1 MRVQL
6 IRCSLALAVTVFAAC
21 DFSTGLAAVAA
32 TSTATPNPVRLS
44 ESTEITV
51 AVTNIG
57 DRSITVL
64 SPNDMCAHA
73 FAIVDMN
80 GRAADLAQRPCLA
93 VVVPPIELA
102 PGESVEYIEDWT
114 PSSATLNQQ
123 PLPTGSYQIRP
134 ANLGEVSI
142 RQGGFALLVVQP

>member
-1 MRVQL
+1 M
-6 IRCSLALAVTVFAAC
+6 AFAMMVFAGC

-32 TSTATPNPVRLS
+32 SSTATPNPVGLA

-51 AVTNIG
+51 TVVNLT
-57 DRSITVL
+57 DHSISMR
-64 SPNDMCAHA
+64 SPNDLCVHA
-73 FAIVDMN
+73 FAIVDGN

-102 PGESVEYIEDWT
+102 PGESVEYVEDWT
-114 PSSATLNQQ
+114 PSSATLNHQ
-123 PLPTGSYQIRP
+123 PLPTGGYQVRP

-142 RQGGFALLVVQP
+142 RQGAFALLVVQP